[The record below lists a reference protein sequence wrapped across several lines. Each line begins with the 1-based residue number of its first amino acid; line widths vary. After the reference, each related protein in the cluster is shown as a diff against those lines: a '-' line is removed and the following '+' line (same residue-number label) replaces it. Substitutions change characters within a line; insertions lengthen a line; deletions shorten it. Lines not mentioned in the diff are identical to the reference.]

1 MNESFSIEHQK
12 HPTHERYGEKGKR
25 LIKQN
30 CVTTMSFTFNAN
42 YDIDSFGFDYKL
54 ANDYLNKNL

>member
-1 MNESFSIEHQK
+1 
-12 HPTHERYGEKGKR
+12 
-25 LIKQN
+25 
-30 CVTTMSFTFNAN
+30 MSFTFNAN